1 MGLNFVKIGLHPGM
15 AATHFLPQ
23 ICGSQIASELLLT
36 GDIISGEE
44 ANRLGL
50 CLSSG
55 DPLQYSLD
63 LASRI
68 ASNSPESVQD
78 LTRSL
83 RMKFDE
89 GLEKAL
95 WREADCQA
103 HSYATTMG
111 EGLDS
116 IIEKREPRW

>member
-23 ICGSQIASELLLT
+23 ICGTQIASELLLT

-50 CLSSG
+50 CLLSG

-68 ASNSPESVQD
+68 ASNSPEQ
-78 LTRSL
+78 SL
-83 RMKFDE
+83 
-89 GLEKAL
+89 
-95 WREADCQA
+95 
-103 HSYATTMG
+103 
-111 EGLDS
+111 
-116 IIEKREPRW
+116 

>member
-1 MGLNFVKIGLHPGM
+1 M
-15 AATHFLPQ
+15 
-23 ICGSQIASELLLT
+23 
-36 GDIISGEE
+36 EE

-50 CLSSG
+50 CLLSG
-55 DPLQYSLD
+55 DPAVFIGFSFSYCKQFP
-63 LASRI
+63 R
-68 ASNSPESVQD
+68 SVQD

-111 EGLDS
+111 EGW
-116 IIEKREPRW
+116 IV